1 MYTQRKSRE
10 GEDEMRQ
17 GMARRITLAG
27 SGLALAAGLWGFDA
41 GPVRADGEI
50 NVLVW
55 EGYADQSFVKDFEAE
70 SGCKLSATYVGSNDD
85 FAPKLAAGGGVYDLL
100 SVSSDAANVL
110 AVAGFVEPIDLSK
123 VERWNEIYEVFRT
136 TPGINYDGKV
146 WGVPLTWGA
155 NPFMYRTDKI
165 TEEPTSIA
173 ALWDPKYTG
182 KVGMWD
188 DKSMLYNAAR
198 MMGITDTF
206 NMTDEQLEQVKSK
219 LVEQKPLVRKYWS
232 TAGEVVNL
240 FASGEV
246 WISYTWGGYMAGELA
261 KMNIPVK
268 EYIPAEGA
276 DGWNDNWMIV
286 KGSPNQD
293 CAYKYINYMLSPKGQ
308 CGVSGVTGYSAANPV
323 AAKTCMTP
331 EEFTAK
337 HQDDIDYVNKLKMWQ
352 APERIDVYTN
362 TWNAVKAAN

>member
-1 MYTQRKSRE
+1 
-10 GEDEMRQ
+10 MRQ
-17 GMARRITLAG
+17 GIVKGMAWTA
-27 SGLALAAGLWGFDA
+27 SGLLFGAGVWVAAV
-41 GPVRADGEI
+41 GPARAKGQI
-50 NVLVW
+50 NLLVW
-55 EGYADQSFVKDFEAE
+55 EGYADASFVSKYEAE
-70 SGCKLSATYVGSNDD
+70 TGCKLSATYVGSNDD

-100 SVSSDAANVL
+100 SVSSDAANVI

-123 VERWNEIYEVFRT
+123 VERWNEIYEVFKT
-136 TPGINYDGKV
+136 TSGINYDGKV

-165 TEEPTSIA
+165 GEEPTSIA
-173 ALWDPKYTG
+173 ALWDPKYAG

-188 DKSMLYNAAR
+188 DKSSLYNVAR
-198 MMGITDTF
+198 MLGIQDTF
-206 NMTDEQLEQVKSK
+206 NMTDEQLEQVKAK
-219 LVEQKPLVRKYWS
+219 LIEQKPLVRKYWS
-232 TAGEVVNL
+232 TAGEVINL

-246 WISYTWGGYMAGELA
+246 WISYTWGGYMAGELQ
-261 KMNIPVK
+261 KMNIPVR
-268 EYIPAEGA
+268 EFIPVEGA

-286 KGSPNQD
+286 KDSPNQD
-293 CAYKYINYMLSPKGQ
+293 CAYRYINFMLSPEGQ
-308 CGVSGVTGYSAANPV
+308 CGVSSVTGYSAANPV

>member
-1 MYTQRKSRE
+1 
-10 GEDEMRQ
+10 
-17 GMARRITLAG
+17 
-27 SGLALAAGLWGFDA
+27 
-41 GPVRADGEI
+41 
-50 NVLVW
+50 
-55 EGYADQSFVKDFEAE
+55 
-70 SGCKLSATYVGSNDD
+70 
-85 FAPKLAAGGGVYDLL
+85 
-100 SVSSDAANVL
+100 
-110 AVAGFVEPIDLSK
+110 
-123 VERWNEIYEVFRT
+123 VFRT

-173 ALWDPKYTG
+173 AVWDPKYKG
-182 KVGMWD
+182 KIGMWD

-198 MMGITDTF
+198 MMGITDAF
-206 NMTDEQLEQVKSK
+206 NMTDEQLEQVKNK
-219 LVEQKPLVRKYWS
+219 LIEQKPLVRKYWS
-232 TAGEVVNL
+232 TAGEVINL

-268 EYIPAEGA
+268 EYIPVEGA

-308 CGVSGVTGYSAANPV
+308 CGVSAVTGYSAANPV

-337 HQDDIDYVNKLKMWQ
+337 HQDDIAYVNKLKMWQ
-352 APERIDVYTN
+352 APERIDAYTN